1 MRFYHFSLTELDRL
15 PAYREA
21 MAAHF
26 QKVAEPDTVVDLH
39 GMAPRTYV
47 TLYPGVDLRYVYI
60 QTLHSLQVLNHV
72 RRAEAEGYDGFLLM
86 TLPEPALEVA
96 RTLVDIPVIGY
107 GQASMQV
114 ATLLGRRFAVLAMIE
129 ELVPLYESHIEQHGM
144 SSRAWGVTP
153 LGLPFEIVLKGFED
167 PEPVLEHVRQ
177 KARELAKQGVDVIIP
192 GEAPVAAVL
201 ARNGLTRVDEIPIVD
216 TLGATLK
223 YGELMATLHQRSQQ
237 FPARTSYHTT
247 KPPAGRLAELDR
259 FYRLQEFGQA
269 PK

>member
-26 QKVAEPDTVVDLH
+26 RKVAEPDTVVDLH

-192 GEAPVAAVL
+192 GEAPVATVL
-201 ARNGLTRVDEIPIVD
+201 ARVGVSLLAGVTIVD
-216 TLGATLK
+216 ALGVTVK
-223 YGELMATLHQRSQQ
+223 FGEAMVKLAAVSGQR
-237 FPARTSYHTT
+237 PARGGYYTDR
-247 KPPAGRLAELDR
+247 PPTGRLQELER
-259 FYRLQEFGQA
+259 FYRLGEFGEG
-269 PK
+269 